1 VQKIFVLGYP
11 LSFLIGLLYNS
22 KEMNQQEIT
31 LFFKKLSN
39 GAATEAEKETFYQ
52 SLDTLDENTYQQLLL
67 QYQEIIQNSVFAEAA
82 DPHLKQRIEESLNNW
97 EEQDEPK
104 VIKRWNWRRAA
115 SVAAVFLFVLIGSS
129 IYFLNRKN
137 NTPASADNM
146 IQNNNKQDVLPGSDK
161 AFLTLADASI
171 IVLDEANNGVIAKQ
185 GVTKIT
191 KLGEKVSYD
200 PGTASDGK
208 MLYNTLTTPRGGQ
221 YQIVLSDGTQVWLNA
236 GSSLRFPA
244 SFNESRRTV
253 EVTGEAYFEVAKHA
267 SRPFIVKINEAEIQV
282 LGTHFNVM
290 AYQDEASI
298 RTTLL
303 EGAVKFVKG
312 NASSLLKP
320 GQQSQLSQDG
330 QIKIVS
336 NVDVEQVVAWK
347 NGMFYFDNAD
357 IGTVMRQL
365 SRWYDVEVMY
375 QSNNIEHLFVGKMP
389 RSSKLSDVLKA
400 LELTSTIQF
409 EIQGRKIIVKP

>member
-1 VQKIFVLGYP
+1 
-11 LSFLIGLLYNS
+11 
-22 KEMNQQEIT
+22 MNQQEIT

-39 GAATEAEKETFYQ
+39 GAATEAERETFYQ
-52 SLDTLDENTYQQLLL
+52 SLDTLDEITYQQLLL
-67 QYQEIIQNSVFAEAA
+67 QYQEIIQNSVFAEAT

-104 VIKRWNWRRAA
+104 VIYRWNWRRLA

-137 NTPASADNM
+137 NTPASADNTV
-146 IQNNNKQDVLPGSDK
+146 QNNNKQDVLPGSDK

-171 IVLDEANNGVIAKQ
+171 IVLDEANNGVIAQQ

-191 KLGEKVSYD
+191 KLGEKVLYA

-221 YQIVLSDGTQVWLNA
+221 YQIALSDGTQVWLNA

-244 SFNESRRTV
+244 SFNEGRRTV
-253 EVTGEAYFEVAKHA
+253 EVTGEAYFEVAKDA
-267 SRPFIVKINEAEIQV
+267 SKPFIVKINEAEVQV

-290 AYQDEASI
+290 AYQDEVSI

-365 SRWYDVEVMY
+365 SRWYDVDVLY

-400 LELTSTIQF
+400 LELTSNIQF
-409 EIQGRKIIVKP
+409 EIQGKKIIVKP